1 MARRNT
7 TIYLL
12 AAGLG
17 AIAGMRSMAA
27 PALLSHQLAQR
38 PRWWPRTTI
47 EQMLSTET
55 ASRVLKVL
63 AVGEMAVD
71 KMPGIPD
78 RIDLPF
84 LAGRALS
91 GALTGAALASYERRR
106 TMPVALVSALSAV
119 GATYAMFYTR
129 RFGSHRFLREPFLG
143 FLEDGI
149 AVGAGLRLLRRV

>member
-1 MARRNT
+1 MAHRNS

-27 PALLSHQLAQR
+27 PALLSHQFAQR
-38 PRWWPRTTI
+38 PRWWPRTTL

-55 ASRVLKVL
+55 ASRIFKFL
-63 AVGEMAVD
+63 AVGEMAAD
-71 KMPGIPD
+71 KVPGMPG
-78 RIDLPF
+78 RIDMPS

-91 GALTGAALASYERRR
+91 GALTGAALASYERRP
-106 TMPVALVSALSAV
+106 TIPVALVSALSAV

-129 RFGSHRFLREPFLG
+129 QYGSHHFLREPFLG

>member
-1 MARRNT
+1 MARRNST
-7 TIYLL
+7 VYLL

-17 AIAGMRSMAA
+17 AIAGMRSMTA

-55 ASRVLKVL
+55 AARILKVL
-63 AVGEMAVD
+63 AAGEMVAD
-71 KMPGIPD
+71 KVPGIPD
-78 RIDLPF
+78 RVDLPS

-91 GALTGAALASYERRR
+91 GALTGAALASYERRP
-106 TMPVALVSALSAV
+106 TMPIALVSALSAV
-119 GATYAMFYTR
+119 GAAYAMFYTR
-129 RFGSHRFLREPFLG
+129 QYGSHHILREPYLG